1 MAADQTVADTIL
13 RQLRSNR
20 LVTMTGAN
28 TFTSTENSLSFRIG
42 SNPKRITGLRIV
54 LNADD
59 EYDIEFVK
67 VSTPRMNRRT
77 GEIVGGH
84 TVAAKAEGI
93 QVSQLHA
100 VIERHTGLLLS
111 L

>member
-1 MAADQTVADTIL
+1 MSVADTIL

-20 LVTMTGAN
+20 LVAMTGAN

-42 SNPKRITGLRIV
+42 ANPKRINGVRIV
-54 LNADD
+54 LRND

-67 VSTPRMNRRT
+67 VSVPKMDRRT

-84 TVAAKAEGI
+84 KVVSKADGI